1 MGVCREFA
9 RRIIV
14 CLAALLILA
23 AIPVAAQLPTGT
35 ILGAVKDSSGASIP
49 GATVTLRNTDTNLT
63 KTATTEADGSYRFP
77 ELPVG
82 HYEIKA
88 EAAGFRTETHTG
100 LNLEVT
106 QQGVINFA
114 LQVGATTQQVT
125 ITSDIPLVNTQDATL
140 GGTVNEQQM
149 AELPLNGRNY
159 IDLTL
164 LKPGVNKDKNQR
176 NQASGTSFSV
186 NGAPPRSNNF
196 TLDGAILQTSNG
208 RSPVAGDSGDAL
220 GLDGIK
226 EYQTVTGTFQAEYG
240 MAMGSQIV
248 AVSKGGTNQFH
259 GDVFDYLRN
268 SAFDANTFRNRG
280 ADTPKVPLEKNQF
293 GVAFGGPIKK
303 DKTFFYAVYEGI
315 RQNEGVAINNPV
327 PSAGC
332 HPANATAANGYGAG
346 AVITLANCPD
356 LSLDTDASG
365 NPITSVTLSKYTA
378 PFLAIV
384 PLPNPGQVFDPV
396 AGNPPS
402 QITSDTNRLGEN
414 YGQMRVDQVFSSND
428 TFFARYTIDNA
439 ILNQTQADY
448 SYFRNLAPARNQWI
462 TLAENHTFSP
472 TVLSTARFSFSR
484 TRSGTTLDNNGL
496 TQNGGLGPELV
507 PGFSTGIVDLGGA
520 GGGPYQEFGSTNAAP
535 TTFDVQ
541 NIYTISDDVNWTRGK
556 HAFKFGILLNRFNQA
571 SQATNSY
578 NGQIIFGQL
587 SDFFQD
593 VPSQVEFAPTWANE
607 NRFFI
612 YNTYGFYGQDD
623 WRATSR
629 LTVNLG
635 LRYEFMNTPRE
646 LQGKQSHLVND
657 YSSLFAQGPIIQNN
671 TLHNFSPR
679 VGMAYDLFGNGK
691 TAIRGGAGI
700 YYDMGNIGSA
710 LGGTT
715 NGAIPYGALI
725 DINPTCSSA
734 FFNANNNGLAP
745 GSPGFIPCTIG
756 DWEQVLGTATA
767 IPGGSPNAPSGFG
780 GFPLPFPNQVR
791 AAYPPTCQPGT
802 GAFAQCTTNPGL
814 VTPTFIDYNWHSP
827 NMIQYNASVQQ
838 QLPWNMA
845 LMVAYVGNHGI
856 HLPMVRD
863 GNPIFPTSFGPCG
876 DPASLCVGG
885 KVPFWDSSSPAYH
898 NLNPNYGSDI
908 NIATL
913 AASRYNA
920 LQIVLQKRTTHGLEF
935 ESSFTH
941 SRVTDETQGQANI
954 QDCVASGG
962 LLGTYPFNPAVDKGP
977 ACFNI
982 PNNWEFNVL
991 YHFPSPQGS
1000 GFKPKVLG
1008 GWFMS
1013 SIVSVQSGQ
1022 PITPLTTLN
1031 RSNSGV
1037 LQGAQGDWVNINTPA
1052 VLAAYP
1058 CTSQPGQPKA
1068 GNNPC
1073 AYTPIVYNPNTVV
1086 TGNPNQWF
1094 NPAMFS
1100 ITPNCLGPGLTNCSS
1115 TLGQLGDAGRN
1126 FLSGPPERDWDFSVV
1141 KQTKLGFL
1149 GEAGELEF
1157 RAEFFNILN
1166 HPSFSGSGIN
1176 TFVFSG
1182 NPGDTPFS
1190 EQPQT
1195 SRVNQQLT
1203 NNQRE
1208 IQFALRLEF

>member
-1 MGVCREFA
+1 V
-9 RRIIV
+9 
-14 CLAALLILA
+14 
-23 AIPVAAQLPTGT
+23 
-35 ILGAVKDSSGASIP
+35 
-49 GATVTLRNTDTNLT
+49 
-63 KTATTEADGSYRFP
+63 
-77 ELPVG
+77 
-82 HYEIKA
+82 
-88 EAAGFRTETHTG
+88 
-100 LNLEVT
+100 
-106 QQGVINFA
+106 
-114 LQVGATTQQVT
+114 
-125 ITSDIPLVNTQDATL
+125 
-140 GGTVNEQQM
+140 
-149 AELPLNGRNY
+149 
-159 IDLTL
+159 
-164 LKPGVNKDKNQR
+164 
-176 NQASGTSFSV
+176 
-186 NGAPPRSNNF
+186 
-196 TLDGAILQTSNG
+196 
-208 RSPVAGDSGDAL
+208 
-220 GLDGIK
+220 
-226 EYQTVTGTFQAEYG
+226 
-240 MAMGSQIV
+240 
-248 AVSKGGTNQFH
+248 
-259 GDVFDYLRN
+259 
-268 SAFDANTFRNRG
+268 
-280 ADTPKVPLEKNQF
+280 
-293 GVAFGGPIKK
+293 
-303 DKTFFYAVYEGI
+303 
-315 RQNEGVAINNPV
+315 
-327 PSAGC
+327 
-332 HPANATAANGYGAG
+332 
-346 AVITLANCPD
+346 
-356 LSLDTDASG
+356 
-365 NPITSVTLSKYTA
+365 
-378 PFLAIV
+378 
-384 PLPNPGQVFDPV
+384 
-396 AGNPPS
+396 
-402 QITSDTNRLGEN
+402 
-414 YGQMRVDQVFSSND
+414 
-428 TFFARYTIDNA
+428 
-439 ILNQTQADY
+439 
-448 SYFRNLAPARNQWI
+448 
-462 TLAENHTFSP
+462 
-472 TVLSTARFSFSR
+472 
-484 TRSGTTLDNNGL
+484 
-496 TQNGGLGPELV
+496 
-507 PGFSTGIVDLGGA
+507 
-520 GGGPYQEFGSTNAAP
+520 
-535 TTFDVQ
+535 
-541 NIYTISDDVNWTRGK
+541 
-556 HAFKFGILLNRFNQA
+556 

-1052 VLAAYP
+1052 LLAAYP